1 MIVDTVNEYSFA
13 EAFRQ
18 VRPKNFSDEGLRAL
32 YQYLDDLSEDIGEP
46 IELDV
51 IALCCE
57 YSEYKNFK
65 ELKKYY
71 AYSHDFEDIEDLR
84 DYTTVIEIEGSESLI
99 IQDF

>member
-1 MIVDTVNEYSFA
+1 MLVDTVTEYTFA
-13 EAFRQ
+13 DAFKQ
-18 VRPKNFSDEGLRAL
+18 VRPENFSDEGLKAL

-57 YSEYKNFK
+57 YSEYENF
-65 ELKKYY
+65 EEIRDNYSC
-71 AYSHDFEDIEDLR
+71 SHDFTDIDDLR

>member
-1 MIVDTVNEYSFA
+1 MLVDTVTEYTFT

-18 VRPKNFSDEGLRAL
+18 VRPENFSDEGLRAL

-57 YSEYKNFK
+57 YSEYENF
-65 ELKKYY
+65 EEIRDYY
-71 AYSHDFEDIEDLR
+71 SRSHDVTDINDLR

-99 IQDF
+99 SQDL